1 MDSKLFIPSSN
12 LQLVLFQILCTLN
25 IAWTFVNKKKNIF
38 INCKVK
44 EKYEVSYWYFSNIKT
59 SI

>member
-25 IAWTFVNKKKNIF
+25 IALTFVNKKIYIF

-44 EKYEVSYWYFSNIKT
+44 EKYKVSYWYFSNIKT